1 MIIVNRYNESRGGV
15 MKYFVKEYE
24 TRYFAGIEFPNGIR
38 PNTEDIKQIPAL
50 WDKFFNEYNSLVDNK
65 VEPYHNI
72 GLKIYPFDFKENG
85 IFDYCVL
92 AETEKLVESK
102 NDIITKR
109 LKAGKYI
116 CFPINFTQ
124 ISSEIQKVYKFVKE
138 KEIDVHMGF
147 DYEDYLVG
155 ENYGEPG
162 AVLNFCL
169 ALEENVK

>member
-1 MIIVNRYNESRGGV
+1 

-38 PNTEDIKQIPAL
+38 PNTSDMKKIPKL
-50 WDKFFNEYNSLVDNK
+50 WDTFFNIYNGLVDDK

-72 GLKIYPFDFKENG
+72 GLEIFPFDFRETG
-85 IFDYCVL
+85 VYDYCVL
-92 AETEKLVESK
+92 AQTKELITPKEGIV
-102 NDIITKR
+102 TKR

-116 CFPINFTQ
+116 CFPINFDH
-124 ISSEIQKVYKFVKE
+124 IAEEVQKVYKYIKE
-138 KEIDVHMGF
+138 KGIKVHMGF

-162 AVLNFCL
+162 AVLNFCFEL
-169 ALEENVK
+169 ISDVE